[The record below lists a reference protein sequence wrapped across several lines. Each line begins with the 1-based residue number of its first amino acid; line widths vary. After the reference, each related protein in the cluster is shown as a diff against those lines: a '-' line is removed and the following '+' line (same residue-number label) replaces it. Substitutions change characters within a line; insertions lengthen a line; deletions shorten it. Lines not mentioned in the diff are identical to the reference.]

1 MVLPIIIPSDCDRDG
16 THSVDFWICI
26 RMRGR
31 HAARRLHPVHAQKA
45 PARGHR
51 LYGRGLDFT
60 CNLSLDPYYP
70 Q

>member
-1 MVLPIIIPSDCDRDG
+1 MVLPIIIPPNAAACATSG
-16 THSVDFWICI
+16 GFWICK

-45 PARGHR
+45 PAWGHR

-60 CNLSLDPYYP
+60 CNLSLDPH
-70 Q
+70 